1 MTALHDKMDRNDL
14 IALLP
19 EDSLFTRNLHTADR
33 VDSTN
38 TRLKEL
44 AEQGACE
51 GTVLLAE
58 EQTAGRGTQGRAFFS
73 ARGEGLYLSLLLRP
87 TADLEQLLTLT
98 GRMAVAVQEGIRAAC
113 GAPVSI
119 KWLNDI
125 YLNGRK
131 VCGILTELAP
141 NLTDFAVVGI
151 GVNVS
156 QSEGTFRAEGLA
168 DIATSLAAEGYL
180 ISRHVLAA
188 SILRSV
194 EDMYRAFPG
203 GLDDCVARYRANCLT
218 VGRPIAFQADGRTL
232 TGVAAG
238 IDRDF
243 SLLAETAE
251 RRLHK
256 ISSGTVTL
264 L

>member
-1 MTALHDKMDRNDL
+1 MDTHQ
-14 IALLP
+14 ITSLLP
-19 EDSLFTRNLHTADR
+19 KGSLFAEHIQIFDT

-38 TRLKEL
+38 SRLKEL
-44 AEQGACE
+44 AEQGAPE

-58 EQTAGRGTQGRAFFS
+58 EQTAGRGTQGRSFYS

-87 TADLEQLLTLT
+87 QVSLPDLLTLT
-98 GRMAVAVQEGIRAAC
+98 GRTAVAVRDAIEAAS
-113 GAPVSI
+113 GAPVAI

-131 VCGILTELAP
+131 LCGILTELAP
-141 NLTDFAVVGI
+141 NPTDYVVIGI

-156 QSEGTFRAEGLA
+156 QTPDTFCIHGLA
-168 DIATSLAAEGYL
+168 DIATSLAEEGYPVP
-180 ISRHVLAA
+180 RHQLAA
-188 SILRSV
+188 AILAAM
-194 EDMYRAFPG
+194 EEMYRTFPA
-203 GLDDCVARYRANCLT
+203 GLDDAWTRYQAHCLT
-218 VGRPIAFQADGRTL
+218 TGRRISFQAGHDTH
-232 TGVAAG
+232 TGVALG

-243 SLLAETAE
+243 SLLAQDSTGT
-251 RRLHK
+251 RHT